1 MAKKGFSKILIIA
14 FTIGLII
21 SCSTDKNTV
30 VSRAYHNVT
39 SHYNVYFNGN
49 EAFKQGVARL
59 ENSFEENYNDILPI
73 FYYGDETASKMIYP
87 DMDKAIKK
95 ASKLIKIHSIK
106 AKPKRKKGKKSK
118 KEREFYSK
126 DEYNNWVDDAYLL
139 MGKAQFYKR
148 DYTSAKE
155 AFQYVIKE
163 FPNEPKKF
171 EAYLWMARTF
181 IEEKDYVKAREI
193 LDLVDANRK
202 MPKKYKGELQIIYA
216 DYYAKQDKYKD
227 AIPYM
232 KKAIEIIRKKEE
244 KARYKFIL
252 AQIYQ
257 QEEKYA
263 QATELYD
270 EVIKTASNYDM
281 VFNAKMRKAG
291 SFDVGSGNADRLYK
305 ELNKMLKDDK
315 NIEYKDQ
322 IYYAMA
328 EIAKK
333 QNKMDEALK
342 YYKLSAE
349 NSVANTNQKAITCLA
364 IADIYFSRPEYR
376 NAQMY
381 YDSTLYFIDS
391 EYPDIEKLNEKSK
404 TLTKLITNLDVIDR
418 EDSLQMVA
426 AMSEKQRDALIDKII
441 ADLIEQEKKAEEQE
455 RMAQMA
461 SARFKQNQRDP
472 RNRNF
477 NTGGQWYFYNPTTLS
492 FGQTE
497 FVKLWGRRKL
507 EDNWRRK
514 NKQVVDF
521 GDELADE
528 NEEESDSIS
537 GKKRPTDPKSKEY
550 YLVDLPLTDSLLA
563 LSDKRI
569 INAFFNVGEIYQN
582 ELKDYK
588 LAVVNFEELNQRYP
602 GNDYL
607 LFSYYD
613 LYKLHNLIGE
623 TAKAD
628 SYKSKIISKY
638 PDSKYAL
645 MFTNPNYLKELN
657 TRLDQVKDLYDQ
669 TYRSFLKKNYSTVIS
684 NCNEVEKSNKDSE
697 LFPKFEFLKAISL
710 GETGKLDD
718 YVTVLNNIV
727 KNYPKS
733 EVFQPAKDMLLKLKD
748 RKGLNVKVEVEAEKK
763 PVETVQKEIYF
774 VKDKQSHFFVVVAKG
789 NKKSINRLKFNISN
803 FDMDFFS
810 MDNFNVTSVV
820 LDKGVH
826 LISVKS
832 MDNYEKAMDYYT
844 TIAANKDVFSEMN
857 KSDYQYFVISADNF
871 TTFYKDK
878 DVDRYL
884 KFFTDNYLNRD

>member
-1 MAKKGFSKILIIA
+1 MAKRRYFQILIVGFIIA
-14 FTIGLII
+14 LII

-59 ENSFEENYNDILPI
+59 ESSFEENYNNILPI
-73 FYYGDETASKMIYP
+73 FYYGDETSSKMIYP

-106 AKPKRKKGKKSK
+106 NKPKRKKGKKTK

-126 DEYNNWVDDAYLL
+126 SEYNNWVDDAYLL

-148 DYTSAKE
+148 DYSLAKE
-155 AFQYVIKE
+155 SFQYLIKE
-163 FPNEPKKF
+163 FPNEPIRF
-171 EAYLWMARTF
+171 EAYLWIARSF
-181 IEEKDYVKAREI
+181 IEEENYVKAREI

-202 MPKKYKGELQIIYA
+202 LPKKYKGELQIIYA
-216 DYYAKQDKYKD
+216 DYYAKQDKYDD

-232 KKAIEIIRKKEE
+232 KNAIETIKKKKE

-257 QEEKYA
+257 EEKKYS

-270 EVIKTASNYDM
+270 EVIKTATNYDM

-305 ELNKMLKDDK
+305 ELNKMLNDDK
-315 NIEYKDQ
+315 NIDYKDQ

-333 QNKMDEALK
+333 QNNIDKALE

-349 NSVANTNQKAITCLA
+349 KSVANTSQKAVACLA

-391 EYPDIEKLNEKSK
+391 DYPDIEKLTEKSK
-404 TLTKLITNLDVIDR
+404 TLTKLITNLDIIDR

-426 AMSEKQRDALIDKII
+426 GMSEKQRDALIDKII

-514 NKQVVDF
+514 NKTVIDF
-521 GDELADE
+521 GDDLAEE
-528 NEEESDSIS
+528 NTEEEDSIN
-537 GKKRPTDPKSKEY
+537 GIKRPTDPKKKEY
-550 YLVDLPLTDSLLA
+550 YMVDLPLTDSLVA

-569 INAFFNVGEIYQN
+569 IDAFFNVSEIYQN

-588 LAVVNFEELNQRYP
+588 LAVANFEELNQRYP

-613 LYKLHNLIGE
+613 LYKLHDLLGE
-623 TAKAD
+623 TAKAE
-628 SYKSKIISKY
+628 SYKSKIIQNY
-638 PDSKYAL
+638 PDSKYAQ

-657 TRLDQVKDLYDQ
+657 TKLDQVKLLYDQ
-669 TYRSFLKKNYSTVIS
+669 TYQSYINKNYNKVIS
-684 NCNEVEKSNKDSE
+684 NCLGVEKNNSGSE
-697 LFPKFEFLKAISL
+697 LIPKFEFLKAISF
-710 GETGKLDD
+710 GEIGKIDD
-718 YVTVLNNIV
+718 YVAVLNNIV

-748 RKGLNVKVEVEAEKK
+748 RKDLNVKVELEDENK
-763 PVETVQKEIYF
+763 PVVTEQKEIYF
-774 VKDKQSHFFVVVAKG
+774 VNDKSSHFFVVIAKG
-789 NKKSINRLKFNISN
+789 NKKTINRLKFNISN

-810 MDNFNVTSVV
+810 MDNFNVTTVV

-832 MDNYEKAMDYYT
+832 MDNYTKAMDYYT
-844 TIAANKDVFSEMN
+844 TIAANPDVFKEMN
-857 KSDYQYFVISADNF
+857 KSDYQYFVISSDNF
-871 TTFYKDK
+871 VNFYKDK
-878 DVDRYL
+878 DVERYM

>member
-1 MAKKGFSKILIIA
+1 M
-14 FTIGLII
+14 
-21 SCSTDKNTV
+21 
-30 VSRAYHNVT
+30 
-39 SHYNVYFNGN
+39 
-49 EAFKQGVARL
+49 
-59 ENSFEENYNDILPI
+59 
-73 FYYGDETASKMIYP
+73 
-87 DMDKAIKK
+87 
-95 ASKLIKIHSIK
+95 
-106 AKPKRKKGKKSK
+106 
-118 KEREFYSK
+118 
-126 DEYNNWVDDAYLL
+126 
-139 MGKAQFYKR
+139 
-148 DYTSAKE
+148 
-155 AFQYVIKE
+155 
-163 FPNEPKKF
+163 
-171 EAYLWMARTF
+171 
-181 IEEKDYVKAREI
+181 
-193 LDLVDANRK
+193 
-202 MPKKYKGELQIIYA
+202 
-216 DYYAKQDKYKD
+216 
-227 AIPYM
+227 
-232 KKAIEIIRKKEE
+232 
-244 KARYKFIL
+244 

-257 QEEKYA
+257 EEKKYT

-270 EVIKTASNYDM
+270 EVIKSASNYDM

-333 QNKMDEALK
+333 QNKIEDALK

-349 NSVANTNQKAITCLA
+349 KSVANTSQKAITCLA

-391 EYPDIEKLNEKSK
+391 DYPEIDELTEKSK
-404 TLTKLITNLDVIDR
+404 TLTKLITNLDIIDR

-426 AMSEKQRDALIDKII
+426 ALSEKQRDALIDKII

-514 NKQVVDF
+514 NKTVIDF
-521 GDELADE
+521 GDELAEE
-528 NEEESDSIS
+528 NLEEGDSIN
-537 GKKRPTDPKSKEY
+537 GQKRPTDPKTKEY
-550 YLVDLPLTDSLLA
+550 YMVDLPLTDSLVA
-563 LSDKRI
+563 ISNKRI
-569 INAFFNVGEIYQN
+569 IDAFFNVGEIYQN

-607 LFSYYD
+607 LFSYYN
-613 LYKLHNLIGE
+613 LYKLHNLLDE
-623 TAKAD
+623 KSKAD
-628 SYKSKIISKY
+628 TYKSKIISQY

-645 MFTNPNYLKELN
+645 MFTNPNYLQELN
-657 TRLDQVKDLYDQ
+657 ARHDQVKVLYDQ
-669 TYRSFLKKNYSTVIS
+669 TYKSFINKNYNKVIS
-684 NCNEVEKSNKDSE
+684 NCIEVETKNKDSE

-710 GETGKLDD
+710 GETGKIDD
-718 YVTVLNNIV
+718 YVAVLNNIV

-733 EVFQPAKDMLLKLKD
+733 EVYQPAKDMLLKLKD
-748 RKGLNVKVEVEAEKK
+748 RKDLNVKVEIESETK

-774 VKDKQSHFFVVVAKG
+774 VNDKTSHFFVVIAKG
-789 NKKSINRLKFNISN
+789 NKKTINRLKFNISN
-803 FDMDFFS
+803 FNMDFFS
-810 MDNFNVTSVV
+810 MDNFNVTAVV
-820 LDKGVH
+820 LEKGVQ

-832 MDNYEKAMDYYT
+832 MDNYTKAMDYYT
-844 TIAANKDVFSEMN
+844 TIAANPDVFSEIS
-857 KSDYQYFVISADNF
+857 KSNYQYFVISADNF

-884 KFFTDNYLNRD
+884 KFFTDNYLNRE